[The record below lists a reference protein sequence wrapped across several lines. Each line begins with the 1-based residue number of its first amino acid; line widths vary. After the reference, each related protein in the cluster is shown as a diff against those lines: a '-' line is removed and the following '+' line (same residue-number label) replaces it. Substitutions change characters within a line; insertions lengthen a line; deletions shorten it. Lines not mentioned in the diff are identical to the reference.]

1 MSLRYSAVEGKKH
14 NSQYHGQLVASGL
27 ERKLTLGTGLNQDT
41 QVSLPLVEGLGTLP
55 QTTGKTVV
63 DESVLSKSSNS
74 DQPSA
79 RSTSRPDP
87 QKPKTHLENLL
98 KSILDAHSSLGGSG
112 DLDILNNLL
121 GGTGSSVRTSVR
133 HFCLKVKLVFF
144 RAANKRSGSV
154 SLCRSASS
162 VESREVRRTCF
173 RVEG

>member
-74 DQPSA
+74 DQPSPC
-79 RSTSRPDP
+79 STSQPNP
-87 QKPKTHLENLL
+87 KPKTHLENLL

-154 SLCRSASS
+154 SLCRSAGS